1 MLELRVNT
9 ITVEEYLKLR
19 DRVGWKKLS
28 REQAQKAL
36 ENSLITVGAYLA
48 DQPIG
53 MGRIV
58 GDGAVVCYV
67 QDLIIP
73 PQAQR
78 LGVGTMILN
87 RLEEFVE
94 QLRLPGTE
102 MMFDLMCAKGREPIL
117 YTTWISCP
125 SNGNVRTWDDQI
137 FERRLREGCYN
148 TKGNPGRLF
157 LCYNIL
163 FVREKLWIQFP
174 DSSYTN
180 IDLTNFIPSRKIH
193 NSSFTETEYTLKFS
207 YSFSGIFAEI
217 PRRSDGWNGS
227 IDIRNG

>member
-94 QLRLPGTE
+94 QLRLPGKE
-102 MMFDLMCAKGREPIL
+102 MMFDLMCAKGREL
-117 YTTWISCP
+117 FYTQHGFLARPTETLGPGMIKY
-125 SNGNVRTWDDQI
+125 
-137 FERRLREGCYN
+137 LRE
-148 TKGNPGRLF
+148 
-157 LCYNIL
+157 
-163 FVREKLWIQFP
+163 
-174 DSSYTN
+174 D
-180 IDLTNFIPSRKIH
+180 
-193 NSSFTETEYTLKFS
+193 
-207 YSFSGIFAEI
+207 
-217 PRRSDGWNGS
+217 
-227 IDIRNG
+227 

>member
-78 LGVGTMILN
+78 LGVGTDRKST
-87 RLEEFVE
+87 RL
-94 QLRLPGTE
+94 
-102 MMFDLMCAKGREPIL
+102 
-117 YTTWISCP
+117 
-125 SNGNVRTWDDQI
+125 
-137 FERRLREGCYN
+137 
-148 TKGNPGRLF
+148 
-157 LCYNIL
+157 
-163 FVREKLWIQFP
+163 
-174 DSSYTN
+174 
-180 IDLTNFIPSRKIH
+180 
-193 NSSFTETEYTLKFS
+193 NSSHVSIS
-207 YSFSGIFAEI
+207 YAVF
-217 PRRSDGWNGS
+217 
-227 IDIRNG
+227 